1 MPTFQY
7 FSIFAR
13 IIFTYNYLSII
24 YSHLFLSLFR
34 LKGSLWHPEPVL
46 IAIISILLVSIL
58 KILSLAR
65 HISDGIVL
73 IAGAESLLISFV
85 ECF

>member
-1 MPTFQY
+1 MFLVSLY
-7 FSIFAR
+7 ELFLFI
-13 IIFTYNYLSII
+13 IIFI
-24 YSHLFLSLFR
+24 YHYHYSKDL
-34 LKGSLWHPEPVL
+34 LWHPELVR
-46 IAIISILLVSIL
+46 IAIISIQLESII